1 MGAIRD
7 AARPRKKIVDAAR
20 PEFAARGPDGARI
33 DAIARRAQITQQLPH
48 HYYASKAALFDEIL
62 QQAIEV
68 REDLA
73 MADEAPAAI
82 FRERFL
88 TALND
93 PVWVRFVTWEA
104 IDFPRTRR
112 IARQDRRQVA
122 LRNQRNA
129 IIAKQFHGLLPKT
142 VKAELLQL
150 ALYALATYP
159 LAYAPITKM
168 VTGKL
173 PSDPKFQEE
182 WMAFLDQLG
191 ALLAAAKA
199 DVVKADG

>member
-7 AARPRKKIVDAAR
+7 AARTRKKIVEAAR
-20 PEFAARGPDGARI
+20 QEFATRGFAGARI
-33 DAIARRAQITQQLPH
+33 DAIARRAKVKKQLLY

-62 QQAIEV
+62 QQAIEL

-73 MADEAPAAI
+73 MADEAPAEI
-82 FRERFL
+82 FRRRFL

-93 PVWVRFVTWEA
+93 PLWVRFVTWEA
-104 IDFPRTRR
+104 LDFPRSRT
-112 IARQDRRQVA
+112 ITRQDRRQVA

-129 IIAKQFHGLLPKT
+129 IIAKQFHGLLPKAL
-142 VKAELLQL
+142 KAELLQL

-173 PSDPKFQEE
+173 PGDPKFQQD
-182 WMAFLDQLG
+182 WMTFLDQLG
-191 ALLAAAKA
+191 ALLVEAKPNA
-199 DVVKADG
+199 G

>member
-7 AARPRKKIVDAAR
+7 AARTRKRIVQAAR
-20 PEFAARGPDGARI
+20 QEFAQRGFAGARI
-33 DAIARRAQITQQLPH
+33 DAIAKRAKIKKQLLY
-48 HYYASKAALFDEIL
+48 HYYASKAALFDEIV
-62 QQAIEV
+62 QQAIEL

-73 MADEAPAAI
+73 MADEAPGAI
-82 FRERFL
+82 FRQRFL

-93 PVWVRFVTWEA
+93 PTWVRFVTWEA
-104 IDFPRTRR
+104 LDYPRSRR

-129 IIAKQFHGLLPKT
+129 IIAKQFHGTLPKS
-142 VKAELLQL
+142 VRAELLQL

-159 LAYAPITKM
+159 LAYAPITRM

-173 PSDPKFQEE
+173 PSDPKFQQE

-191 ALLAAAKA
+191 ALLAAADA
-199 DVVKADG
+199 NG